1 VTSFVVKEF
10 GFVGFL
16 KHISNYYRDD
26 DNPLISLRAYNQV
39 DL

>member
-1 VTSFVVKEF
+1 MVKEF

-16 KHISNYYRDD
+16 KHISNYYGDD
-26 DNPLISLRAYNQV
+26 DNPLVSLRAYNQV